1 MLDRIFLRILN
12 MSFTASFVILIVLV
26 TRAIF
31 RKSPK
36 LISYSLWGVVL
47 FRLIIPFS
55 FESIISILPIKSSPI
70 SQDIIYMAEPKIDTG
85 ITVINNTVNASL
97 PAATPIVSINPLQ
110 IWIFLGRTVWL
121 AGIAVLLAYSIFSLL
136 RLYKKLKIAVHDN
149 NNIYIVK
156 GLETAFIMG
165 FIRPKIYLPEG
176 LSIDERKFIVL
187 HEETHIKRYDHIT
200 KLLFFSALCLHWF
213 NPLVWLA
220 FSLSNRDMEM
230 SCDEAVIK
238 KLGDG
243 IKKEYS
249 SSLLNLAVGRRIVN
263 GTLLAFGEGDTK
275 DRIKNVLNYK
285 RPKFWIVAVS
295 LAAVIYLSIGLLA
308 NPRIE
313 DFNIADINAVILEI
327 DRGNQTMTV
336 RGTEKNSTIGDM
348 CILTWDKDPFITL
361 ATNSKPMRLSIDD
374 FSVGDNIK
382 IAIGDIQETYPTKA
396 KATIIQ
402 LKPKEAYTYSLENLW
417 KARTKYVGDNS
428 AVAKIIGSIQFP
440 EGVFYDS
447 FELHTSDHPYGITIN
462 FKTDTETR
470 NLYSGADNETPF
482 RFNSMIMFLL
492 IENVELITFSLDDGV
507 YEPSSLQYTSGMAE
521 AIFGEDYFKVGETF
535 DGFRHQINRLKELS
549 VENNT
554 ISIQYSGAKIRE
566 GIGVTELSPM
576 DEQLAEA
583 IIMDYMLKSSVWKGV
598 DINALKECYLIRQ
611 TFTDANETHDFYAY
625 ILNDGKTVLQTGL
638 DGFYSVISPDL
649 YARLVVS
656 FD

>member
-1 MLDRIFLRILN
+1 MLDRIFLQILN
-12 MSFTASFVILIVLV
+12 MSFTASLVIIIVLIARVIL
-26 TRAIF
+26 

-36 LISYSLWGVVL
+36 SISFALWGVVL

-55 FESIISILPIKSSPI
+55 FESVISVLPIKSSPI
-70 SQDIIYMAEPKIDTG
+70 TQDIIYMAKPKIDTG
-85 ITVINNTVNASL
+85 ITIINNTVNASL
-97 PAATPIVSINPLQ
+97 PAATPNASINPLQ
-110 IWIFLGRTVWL
+110 IWIFIGRIVWL
-121 AGIAVLLAYSIFSLL
+121 TGITVLLIYSIFTLS

-149 NNIYIVK
+149 NNVYIMK

-165 FIRPKIYLPEG
+165 FMHPKIYLPEG
-176 LSIDERKFIVL
+176 LSADEKKYITL

-249 SSLLNLAVGRRIVN
+249 SSLLSLATGKRIIN

-285 RPKFWIVAVS
+285 KPRFWIVAVS
-295 LAAVIYLSIGLLA
+295 LAAVIYLSIGLLS
-308 NPRIE
+308 NPKTE
-313 DFNIADINAVILEI
+313 GLDIADINAVILEI
-327 DRGNQTMTV
+327 DKDNQTMTV
-336 RGTEKNSTIGDM
+336 KGTDKNSVIGDM

-361 ATNSKPMRLSIDD
+361 ATNSKPMYLSLDD

-382 IAIGDIQETYPTKA
+382 IAVGDIQETYPTKA
-396 KATIIQ
+396 KATTIQ
-402 LKPKEAYTYSLENLW
+402 LQPKETYTYSLENLW

-428 AVAKIIGSIQFP
+428 AVGKIIGSLQFP
-440 EGVFYDS
+440 EEVFYDS
-447 FELHTSDHPYGITIN
+447 FELHTSEHPYGITIN

-470 NLYSGADNETPF
+470 NFYSGADNGSPF
-482 RFNSMIMFLL
+482 AFNAMIMFSL
-492 IENVELITFSLDDGV
+492 IENVENIIFNLDDGV
-507 YEPSSLQYTSGMAE
+507 YEPFFLQYTSGMAE
-521 AIFGEDYFKVGETF
+521 SIFGEDYFNESETF
-535 DGFRHQINRLKELS
+535 DGFRYQINKLKELS

-554 ISIQYSGAKIRE
+554 IYVQYSGAKIRE
-566 GIGVTELSPM
+566 GVEVPELSTM

-598 DINALKECYLIRQ
+598 DINTIKECYLIRQ
-611 TFTDANETHDFYAY
+611 IFTETNETHDFYAY
-625 ILNDGKTVLQTGL
+625 LLDDGKAVLQAGL
-638 DGFYSVISPDL
+638 DGFYSVVSQEL
-649 YARLVVS
+649 YIRLVES